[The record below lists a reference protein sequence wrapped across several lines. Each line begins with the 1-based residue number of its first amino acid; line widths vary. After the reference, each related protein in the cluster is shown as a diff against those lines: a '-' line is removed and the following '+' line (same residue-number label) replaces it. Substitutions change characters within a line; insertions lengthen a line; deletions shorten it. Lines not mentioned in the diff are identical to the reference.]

1 MDNNGRLNFTPDDL
15 NKAMLAG
22 QRAAAPHTGM
32 NKLISCARHTQ
43 PLPEWTDG
51 LTGCQSAFEAAAA
64 VAAAIAN
71 NSGNAPSTSQASV
84 CFPDPRSYCPCAD
97 FYVCYLH
104 VEVSAPDPE
113 MGAEQE
119 IAARVVGEGLVLKL
133 ELRHRV
139 GRGCIYV
146 VEPRFVLD
154 VCFDWNRPLHID
166 LTHFKRQCRFAK
178 PPRPYLY
185 EIQLDILAIATLC
198 CTSILANMNIYNFTK
213 ICADPI
219 EQDLDG
225 NYTTMSSNFTRTQ
238 EMMIQGAPAVGALVS
253 SIPYMLTFNRY
264 SGRFVF
270 LSAGVISIVSTA
282 LAPLGFSLGF
292 WGFLVAR
299 AVQGISFSTVF
310 QVIGLI
316 TAEWAALGEHGI
328 FLAFL
333 TGCTQLSN
341 IFTMPVSGAICST
354 SLGWPWVFYVHAI
367 VCAVLFALWV
377 LIYRNSPDQHG
388 MVTES
393 ELERIKRGKAEKKGR
408 EPVPYTRILTDI
420 GIWTAWLSA
429 FADLLYV
436 QARST
441 ELASAGVAGFLSAVP
456 IIAQFGAKLLSGIS
470 SDYLSCVSD
479 TMNVKIYNT
488 LALIVSGGFMIGL
501 AFVPKDQQL
510 LCVIAII
517 MNIWAACI
525 LIEPLIVEPILT
537 DRTSQSQ
544 WLIVFSIH
552 GGFAIIS
559 GVIFLFTAN
568 AEPAPWTHSLC
579 EKEMTPWQDSTSGS
593 TLKLEETEE
602 EEPWSSDLRL

>member
-1 MDNNGRLNFTPDDL
+1 
-15 NKAMLAG
+15 
-22 QRAAAPHTGM
+22 
-32 NKLISCARHTQ
+32 
-43 PLPEWTDG
+43 
-51 LTGCQSAFEAAAA
+51 
-64 VAAAIAN
+64 
-71 NSGNAPSTSQASV
+71 
-84 CFPDPRSYCPCAD
+84 
-97 FYVCYLH
+97 
-104 VEVSAPDPE
+104 
-113 MGAEQE
+113 
-119 IAARVVGEGLVLKL
+119 
-133 ELRHRV
+133 
-139 GRGCIYV
+139 
-146 VEPRFVLD
+146 
-154 VCFDWNRPLHID
+154 
-166 LTHFKRQCRFAK
+166 
-178 PPRPYLY
+178 
-185 EIQLDILAIATLC
+185 
-198 CTSILANMNIYNFTK
+198 MNIYNFTK

-219 EQDLDG
+219 EQDLNG

-253 SIPYMLTFNRY
+253 SIPYMLTFNASCFLSLCRNPLRSTGIAKSRY

-341 IFTMPVSGAICST
+341 IFTMPVSAPCHNYASRVAEVISYWWTTFSSVPGAICST

-377 LIYRNSPDQHG
+377 LIYRNAPDEHG
-388 MVTES
+388 MVTER
-393 ELERIKRGKAEKKGR
+393 ELERIRRGKVEKKGR

-436 QARST
+436 QLIGQYEPIYFNDYLQYDLFS
-441 ELASAGVAGFLSAVP
+441 SGFLSAVP

-479 TMNVKIYNT
+479 TVNVKIYNT

-510 LCVIAII
+510 LCVIAITVAVCFTGFNTAGFNKNTTLRSRQHAHFTMTQI

-525 LIEPLIVEPILT
+525 LIEPFIVEPILT

-568 AEPAPWTHSLC
+568 AEPAPWTHSPS
-579 EKEMTPWQDSTSGS
+579 EKESTPWQDSTSGS
-593 TLKLEETEE
+593 TLKLDENEE
-602 EEPWSSDLRL
+602 EEPWSSDLRFAIKNI